1 MVYVFFN
8 IESGIRVNE
17 QLAEELHKAVTK
29 KFKRKKSMR
38 DLNKIFGQQI

>member
-8 IESGIRVNE
+8 IESGISVNE
-17 QLAEELHKAVTK
+17 HLAEELHKAVTK

>member
-8 IESGIRVNE
+8 IESGISVNE

-29 KFKRKKSMR
+29 KFKRKNSMR